1 MPLQN
6 LMNSETPTV
15 RAVSVA
21 LVEDMRKFSRGLV
34 RALEASPMLHCLG
47 VCETRAEALAQL
59 SKWQPDVVL
68 LDLDL
73 GTGRDGLEILPELVR
88 QLPETKFLILTV
100 IDAADAIF
108 QAVLRGA
115 HGYLLKS
122 TPLAELGAA
131 ILEVHQG
138 HWRLSPQV
146 LNLILDAFRNPPP
159 ANADTESK
167 LSNREGEVL
176 ELLAQGYENKEL
188 AVRFNISPETIKT
201 HVRNIHYKLR
211 VSTTQAAIEK
221 VYPEK
226 RIQLLPRWIRGG
238 KPI

>member
-1 MPLQN
+1 
-6 LMNSETPTV
+6 MNNTAPATKVVTV
-15 RAVSVA
+15 AI
-21 LVEDMRKFSRGLV
+21 VEDDSRFSRGLAK
-34 RALEASPMLHCLG
+34 ALETSPLLRCLG

-59 SKWQPDVVL
+59 PKWQPDVVL

-73 GTGRDGLEILPELVR
+73 GTGRDGLDILPELVR
-88 QLPETKFLILTV
+88 QLPETKFLVLTV
-100 IDAADAIF
+100 VDAADAIF

-122 TPLAELGAA
+122 TPLAELGTA

-159 ANADTESK
+159 SDAGSEGK
-167 LSNREGEVL
+167 LSKREAEVL

-188 AVRFNISPETIKT
+188 AIRFSISPETIKT
-201 HVRNIHYKLR
+201 HVRNIHYKLS
-211 VSTTQAAIEK
+211 VSTTQQAIEK
-221 VYPEK
+221 VYPTK
-226 RIQLLPRWIRGG
+226 RLRLFPRWIRGDRA
-238 KPI
+238 I